1 MPKRQ
6 GWYRQPPRLKIAGM
20 VAGLFSLVL
29 IATIC
34 AVSIVQIQAAITA
47 YAGGESI
54 WSRSQLAAVIYF
66 DRYAL
71 SGDPQELEQARNR
84 LSVPLADREARLAME
99 AESFDRG
106 AARAGLIAGNNH
118 PADVDGMIWLVRNL
132 SDFDDFKKAIVAWQ
146 ETDPGLLELRE
157 IGNELELEW
166 SRVQPDREKLALLRQ
181 QLAEANDKLQI
192 HAVRFREAM
201 ASATRRSASVL
212 SIVSTVFLLI
222 LALVAWQLSSR
233 LTRSV
238 RHSAQNFRA
247 IFEQAAVGIAQ
258 LRSDGRVLDVNEALS
273 GITGYSKPELLAM
286 RYEDLLF
293 PEDWESGRLQ
303 QQAVML
309 GESAS
314 YSFQQRLKNSNG
326 DALWGR
332 LTVSMSDF
340 PKDRTSNY
348 IVVLEDISDSYRMS
362 EELSYQANHDALT
375 GLINRRAFERHLE
388 TVLREARSEH
398 SNHALCFL
406 DLDQFKV
413 VNDTSGHLAGDE
425 LLRQVAAIARHSLR
439 ESDILAR
446 LGGDE
451 FGIILRNLSAD
462 AASDIAEKLRAAIED
477 MTFTWEGRSHSVGGS
492 IGVVPITPGVADA
505 SSLMRAVDIACYV
518 AKSRGRNRT
527 YLSVKDDLQI
537 TEQRTEMEWVNRIHE
552 ALQEN
557 RFFLDAQF
565 ILPPANTDGRI
576 RYEVLVRMKGEDGKT
591 VPTGAFLPA
600 AERFGIA
607 PKIDRWVI
615 DEAFRQLVA
624 HPTHLNELDACH
636 INLSGRS
643 FDQPDFADFVIERL
657 QHYGLSGSKI
667 CFELTETAAMHNLA
681 DAQSFME
688 RLKGSEC
695 RFALD
700 DFGTGLSSFSYL
712 RRLPVDYLKI
722 DGVFVRDIVTDQTDL
737 AMVRAI
743 NDIGKTLRKKTIAEF
758 VENDDTLEL
767 LKEMGVDYVQG
778 YGLHRPCLFQDILTG
793 SLRG

>member
-6 GWYRQPPRLKIAGM
+6 GWFRQPPRLKIAGM

-29 IATIC
+29 IAMIC

-54 WSRSQLAAVIYF
+54 WSRSQLSAVIYF
-66 DRYAL
+66 DRYAR
-71 SGDPQELEQARNR
+71 SGNPQELKQARDW

-99 AESFDRG
+99 TEPFDRD
-106 AARAGLIAGNNH
+106 AAKTGLLAGKNH
-118 PADVDGMIWLVRNL
+118 PADVGGMIWLVRNL
-132 SDFDDFKKAIVAWQ
+132 SDVDDFQKAMDAWRK
-146 ETDPGLLELRE
+146 TDPGLLKLRK
-157 IGNELELEW
+157 IGDALEAEW
-166 SRVQPDREKLALLRQ
+166 SLAQPDRANIALLRQ
-181 QLAEANDKLQI
+181 QLAETNGELETY
-192 HAVRFREAM
+192 AVRFREAM
-201 ASATRRSASVL
+201 ASATRRSAGVL
-212 SIVSTVFLLI
+212 SIISTVFLLI
-222 LALVAWQLSSR
+222 LALVAWQLSAR

-238 RHSAQNFRA
+238 RHSAQKFRA

-258 LRSDGRVLDVNEALS
+258 LRSDGYVLDVNEALS
-273 GITGYSKPELLAM
+273 RILGYSKPELLSM

-303 QQAVML
+303 QQAVMI
-309 GESAS
+309 EDEAN
-314 YSFQQRLKNSNG
+314 YTFEQRLKNANG
-326 DALWGR
+326 DVLWAR
-332 LTVSMSDF
+332 LTVSKAESHQ
-340 PKDRTSNY
+340 DRTSNY
-348 IVVLEDISDSYRMS
+348 IVVLEDVSESYRMS
-362 EELSYQANHDALT
+362 EELSYQANHDVLT
-375 GLINRRAFERHLE
+375 GLVNRRAFERHLE
-388 TVLREARSEH
+388 AVLNEAHTEH
-398 SNHALCFL
+398 TNHALCFL

-425 LLRQVAAIARHSLR
+425 LLRQVATTARHSLR
-439 ESDILAR
+439 ESDVLAR

-462 AASDIAEKLRAAIED
+462 AAAGIADKLRVALED
-477 MTFTWEGRSHSVGGS
+477 MAFTWEGKSHSVGGS
-492 IGVVPITPGVADA
+492 IGIVPITPGVADI
-505 SSLMRAVDIACYV
+505 STLMRAVDIACYV

-537 TEQRTEMEWVNRIHE
+537 SEQRTEMEWVNRIQE
-552 ALQEN
+552 ALQEK

-565 ILPPANTDGRI
+565 IVPPVSNGGRL

-591 VPTGAFLPA
+591 VPPGAFLPA

-615 DEAFRQLVA
+615 DEVFRQLVA
-624 HPTHLNELDACH
+624 HAAHLEELDACH

-657 QHYGLSGSKI
+657 EHYGLSGRKI

-681 DAQSFME
+681 DAQDFME
-688 RLKGSEC
+688 RLRDSEC

-722 DGVFVRDIVTDQTDL
+722 DGVFVRDIVTDETDL

-743 NDIGKTLRKKTIAEF
+743 NDIGKTLKKETIAEF
-758 VENDDTLEL
+758 VENDETQAL
-767 LKEMGVDYVQG
+767 LKDMGVDYLQG
-778 YGLHRPCLFQDILTG
+778 YGLHRPCLFQDILSG
-793 SLRG
+793 NSRG